1 MLIDS
6 YKIQNERTVNCKP
19 LAEPEP
25 NSFLFEYKGITLVTL
40 DPTIFESYSPWYL
53 REIFDIQLKK
63 MEQELAI
70 QTKYMMTSKNEAERT
85 RRQYADLYFFEKDGK
100 FYAFE
105 KKLLMAQAMKIQE
118 KARTSMSREVQ
129 KDLITENFTPK
140 RTTDEGSTRNKR
152 TSIIQNVELDDDGDI
167 IAKKS
172 KLSQIH
178 AFVKDEE
185 LPDQNID
192 PDAFEA
198 ALDDS
203 NDHRPSVAGSP
214 IINYLPSGA
223 IGVSVQAIRDITG
236 YSWTVQMPWHTQPVE
251 ITWQKRFMMSSA
263 NVQVVDG
270 SRQWGKSKS
279 VAQKWL
285 EETYVPGADL
295 MVCAVLQETTESIW
309 DYLLQYLEEFDPDE
323 FEIKERKR
331 YVQNNITGVR
341 IHFRTLANGAKGI
354 RGKTL
359 RVIIADE
366 AMLISNDVMESVI
379 LPTQTTIANPILI
392 LLGTA
397 SEDTSC
403 YMYQTIMDIEK
414 GNTYN
419 GEWQFTA
426 EYIPF
431 SIDDNPLVSPKKRA
445 YVETKK
451 SQPNIQREYYN
462 KWGRLEDSLFQPIP
476 IAMSEARI
484 NADAWILLSIDP
496 ARKEDRSG
504 WSIHHCSDGKD
515 VVIKSWEVPI
525 EWKGSWNMQAQYFL
539 KLREQ
544 FKMFSNFIVVGD
556 GTWVGDWVFEIFASM
571 WLPVKFLCKYIA
583 GDTVSE
589 QSSDDEKV
597 RTFTV
602 GKSVL
607 INNLIDLL
615 GEGKMQIVWE
625 NNQLLL
631 KEFERIQAFTT
642 RTGKIT
648 FKTAFTDDVT
658 NSVMVGGFFAKHMH
672 YLTKT
677 ISIKKKETKAFDK
690 ELMLYSMKKIRWRWS
705 TL

>member
-19 LAEPEP
+19 LAKPEP
-25 NSFLFEYKGITLVTL
+25 GSFLFEYKWMTLVTL

-53 REIFDIQLKK
+53 REIFDIQTAK
-63 MEQELAI
+63 MEQELGI
-70 QTKYMMTSKNEAERT
+70 QLKYMMTSKNEGDRT
-85 RRQYADLYFFEKDGK
+85 RRQYKDLYFFEKEWLY
-100 FYAFE
+100 YAFE
-105 KKLLMAQAMKIQE
+105 KEMLMKQAVNIQN

-129 KDLITENFTPK
+129 KDLLTENFAPK
-140 RTTDEGSTRNKR
+140 RTTVEGSTKNTR
-152 TSIIQNVELDDDGDI
+152 TSAVQNVELDDDGDI
-167 IAKKS
+167 IRQRS
-172 KLSQIH
+172 KLSQLHSFI
-178 AFVKDEE
+178 KDEE
-185 LPDQNID
+185 LPETEEE
-192 PDAFEA
+192 FKA
-198 ALDDS
+198 ALEDEETP
-203 NDHRPSVAGSP
+203 RPSVAGSP
-214 IINYLPSGA
+214 VLNYLPNWA

-251 ITWQKRFMMSSA
+251 ISWQKKFMLSNA
-263 NVQVVDG
+263 NLQVVDG

-403 YMYQTIMDIEK
+403 YMYQAIMDIEK
-414 GNTYN
+414 WTTYN
-419 GEWQFTA
+419 GPGQFTA

-431 SIDDNPLVSPKKRA
+431 SIDDNPLVSPKKRL
-445 YVETKK
+445 YVESKK

-476 IAMSEARI
+476 VAMSTIKI
-484 NADAWILLSIDP
+484 NPDAWILLSIDP

-515 VVIKSWEVPI
+515 TVIKSGEVPI

-556 GTWVGDWVFEIFASM
+556 GTWVGDGAFEIFASM
-571 WLPVKFLCKYIA
+571 WLPVKLLCKYIA
-583 GDTVSE
+583 GDTISE
-589 QSSDDEKV
+589 QSSEDEKI
-597 RTFTV
+597 RTFVV

-607 INNLIDLL
+607 INTLVDLL
-615 GEGKMQIVWE
+615 GEDKMLIVEE

-658 NSVMVGGFFAKHMH
+658 NSVMVGWFFAKHLH

-677 ISIKKKETKAFDK
+677 ITIKKKEVNAFSK
-690 ELMLYSMKKIRWRWS
+690 ELMLYSVKKVRSRWS